1 MLYLV
6 EVDKTGN
13 SLQLA
18 VVDGKPED
26 FTNRPEWVVF
36 NDYDSAQA
44 VLGKRLVDGEWQEV
58 LQEPPAP
65 PKPEPQPMEKDL
77 LAIMDGVAA
86 TYERQEKGNLDIM
99 EGIAGLYEATMTGG
113 NPK

>member
-1 MLYLV
+1 MHYAQINPNDKVDLLNPDTAYSGAWDKAKLVLEDQGYLFI
-6 EVDKTGN
+6 ELD
-13 SLQLA
+13 S
-18 VVDGKPED
+18 PELPG
-26 FTNRPEWVVF
+26 TH
-36 NDYDSAQA
+36 YDRSTEQFYT
-44 VLGKRLVDGEWQEV
+44 
-58 LQEPPAP
+58 PAP
-65 PKPEPQPMEKDL
+65 PQPEPLPMEKDL